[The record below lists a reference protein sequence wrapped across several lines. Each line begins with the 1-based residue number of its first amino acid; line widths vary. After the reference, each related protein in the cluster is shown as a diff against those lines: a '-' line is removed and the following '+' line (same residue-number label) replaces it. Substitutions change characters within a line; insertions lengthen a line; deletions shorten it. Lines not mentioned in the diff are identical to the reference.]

1 MPSASMSP
9 VYTKSRRVR
18 VNYPLHKFDLV
29 YRVNVK
35 GHDVKRWPKTDTALG
50 IYHFYKRCI
59 VGALPVCRKRILWRN
74 RRPIQYGFGDVTKDF
89 EYILKCL
96 SIIYKSYY
104 WLKLSFEVIPR
115 FLSESSLRRGLRAWS
130 IITGAK
136 TCKTEKKKKK
146 EKRKTERKERT
157 GEKSRL
163 HLVRH
168 DSYFYSRSHH
178 CFI

>member
-1 MPSASMSP
+1 MLKFNVKRIPRCLQLP
-9 VYTKSRRVR
+9 C
-18 VNYPLHKFDLV
+18 PLFILRAAEWGWIIFCTNSNLV

-59 VGALPVCRKRILWRN
+59 VRALLVCRKRILWRN

-89 EYILKCL
+89 EYILKCP

-104 WLKLSFEVIPR
+104 WLKLSCEVIPR

-136 TCKTEKKKKK
+136 TCKTEKKKGK
-146 EKRKTERKERT
+146 EKDWKKRENGRKK
-157 GEKSRL
+157 
-163 HLVRH
+163 
-168 DSYFYSRSHH
+168 
-178 CFI
+178 